1 MRYEDLTKFADI
13 VTADTWKRLR
23 KFGLP
28 AKVGER
34 EPLQD
39 LYELT
44 FGELIQAQELAKAND
59 ITGLCVLLLGMTA
72 EEVNK
77 ADGAEVMSF
86 VYWASREL
94 EKIGKLFA
102 DLNVEPTAEQQQA
115 GIKQLN
121 HGLFGTL
128 DWYCLRMGI
137 TDHAVAEAMPW
148 VRFYKCMKI
157 DNENAKY
164 ERRLRK
170 VYEQQQQRKRR

>member
-1 MRYEDLTKFADI
+1 MTYEELTRYADI

-23 KFGLP
+23 MFGRP
-28 AKVGER
+28 AKVAGR
-34 EPLQD
+34 EPMRD
-39 LYELT
+39 LYELS
-44 FGELIQAQELAKAND
+44 FGELIQSQEMAKAND
-59 ITGLCVLLLGMTA
+59 ITGLCVLLLGMTV

-102 DLNVEPTAEQQQA
+102 DLNVEPTSEQQQA

-128 DWYCLRMGI
+128 DWYCRRMGI
-137 TDHAVAEAMPW
+137 TDHAEAEAMPW

-157 DNENAKY
+157 DNENFRY
-164 ERRLRK
+164 EQRLRK
-170 VYEQQQQRKRR
+170 VYEQQRQQRRR